1 MVLRALGPIGLL
13 ALAACVA
20 NEEIP
25 VPGITA
31 LMPGHGAPGS
41 TVTVIGKYLCQQPPR
56 DDPNL
61 PCTHIGTVTFDV
73 TSANVMSYTDT
84 MARVEVP
91 AVSPGRF
98 DVIVSILGRSS
109 NRMPFVVD

>member
-1 MVLRALGPIGLL
+1 
-13 ALAACVA
+13 
-20 NEEIP
+20 
-25 VPGITA
+25 
-31 LMPGHGAPGS
+31 
-41 TVTVIGKYLCQQPPR
+41 
-56 DDPNL
+56 
-61 PCTHIGTVTFDV
+61 
-73 TSANVMSYTDT
+73 MSYTDT